1 MSAEVASFL
10 DYLLA
15 GGTGIEPAPCGFGV
29 RLVPS
34 TGVHSRPPHL

>member
-15 GGTGIEPAPCGFGV
+15 GGTGIEPAPCGFGD
-29 RLVPS
+29 RLHRLCYASAQV
-34 TGVHSRPPHL
+34 